1 MKKKLGKSLA
11 AMLTVTMLAGS
22 LTACGGDTGDGQTS
36 ETPVSDEAQETS
48 GNEEAADSS
57 SGGEVTAEEILAR
70 DFSEKIDISFAGV
83 QCDDTLDYNQGNE
96 YYSWWTDTFNVEWD
110 VTSLTFANW
119 VERMNVWINAD
130 DLPDWSVWNFTP
142 GDAASYVDQELVKRM
157 PDDWREKY
165 PNLAKASEWSPA
177 NA

>member
-57 SGGEVTAEEILAR
+57 SGGEVTAEEIPSPV
-70 DFSEKIDISFAGV
+70 FSVMTRWITIREMSTIPGGR
-83 QCDDTLDYNQGNE
+83 TLLTWSGM
-96 YYSWWTDTFNVEWD
+96 
-110 VTSLTFANW
+110 SLH
-119 VERMNVWINAD
+119 
-130 DLPDWSVWNFTP
+130 
-142 GDAASYVDQELVKRM
+142 
-157 PDDWREKY
+157 
-165 PNLAKASEWSPA
+165 
-177 NA
+177 